1 MNILYILY
9 MKNIIMYIFK
19 LLVLTFF
26 TFIKVC
32 LFISGFQVVGSS
44 WKAME
49 LRLVVLEFVVADYQ
63 ASYK

>member
-44 WKAME
+44 
-49 LRLVVLEFVVADYQ
+49 
-63 ASYK
+63 